1 MVDKMKSEDAVP
13 QADKQHSTEVA
24 ERIGREAP
32 QAAEINKEAAAKRQ
46 GNRETT
52 NQQ

>member
-24 ERIGREAP
+24 ERAGQDGA
-32 QAAEINKEAAAKRQ
+32 QAAAINKEETAKRKDSR
-46 GNRETT
+46 GPTDAR
-52 NQQ
+52 